1 MATFALATV
10 GGLPAK
16 KTEGEGPLPGP
27 AADGHP
33 GGARAG
39 RWCLRFVLVIGAEF
53 PFICGE
59 AVVRNNRHKD

>member
-16 KTEGEGPLPGP
+16 KTEGEGPPPGP

-33 GGARAG
+33 GG
-39 RWCLRFVLVIGAEF
+39 
-53 PFICGE
+53 
-59 AVVRNNRHKD
+59 VVRGGGV